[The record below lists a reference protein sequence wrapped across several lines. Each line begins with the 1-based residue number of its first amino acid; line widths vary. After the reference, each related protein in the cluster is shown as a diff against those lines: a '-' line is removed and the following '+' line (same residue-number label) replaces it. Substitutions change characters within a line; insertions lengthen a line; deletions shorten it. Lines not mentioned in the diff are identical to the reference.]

1 MSRALLLALAA
12 AVVAWPAALDGQQGQ
27 QGRRGDVDR
36 ERLEQRIR
44 AQMGRMMRERLGLD
58 EEEATRLAAVVQ
70 DFDARRRALFVEEQA
85 TRRSVETFLNQGTDD
100 QPQAL
105 SLIERVTELRLQEA
119 QLFQEEQEA
128 LLDVLTPTQLLE
140 LQDLRQELGQRI
152 RALRGGR
159 GGDSDRRRG
168 PGPGPGAFRDG
179 PRGLPP
185 GPAMV
190 PRGAPRREPV
200 RIVWTLTGER

>member
-1 MSRALLLALAA
+1 MSRGLLIALLA
-12 AVVAWPAALDGQQGQ
+12 AVVAWPAHVAAQQGPQ
-27 QGRRGDVDR
+27 SRRGQVDR

-58 EEEATRLAAVVQ
+58 EEQATRLAAVVQ
-70 DFDARRRALFVEEQA
+70 EFDERRRALFVEEQA
-85 TRRSVETFLNQGTDD
+85 TRRRVEALLDQSTDD
-100 QPQAL
+100 QAQAL
-105 SLIERVTELRLQEA
+105 ELLERVSELRLQEA
-119 QLFQEEQEA
+119 QLFREEQAA
-128 LLDVLTPTQLLE
+128 LLGVLTPTQLLE

-168 PGPGPGAFRDG
+168 PGPGPGAYRDG

-185 GPAMV
+185 APALGAGDLERAGP
-190 PRGAPRREPV
+190 PRV
-200 RIVWTLTGER
+200 L